1 MSRRVIAAGLL
12 SLTFVAAC
20 SDDSDRRSSA
30 LPPAE
35 TTTSPD
41 VTVSVEPTV
50 EAGAS
55 VAATAPAAA
64 SKVAGTTPAK
74 APVKTSA
81 PAPAAAPQKAQ
92 PKTAQTTQ
100 AAPRPASEPTKTATK
115 APAPKPS
122 PTRTAAPAP
131 APAPAGQFALTIR
144 DFAFSPRIL
153 NVPVGSTVTATNQDE
168 ATHDWTSN
176 RGVWG
181 SGDLQTGQSFR
192 FTFRNTGTFDYLCER
207 HPQMTGTVNVT

>member
-20 SDDSDRRSSA
+20 SDGPDRRSSA
-30 LPPAE
+30 LPPRDQ
-35 TTTSPD
+35 TSSTPD
-41 VTVSVEPTV
+41 VTVSTGPSI
-50 EAGAS
+50 EAE
-55 VAATAPAAA
+55 APAAA
-64 SKVAGTTPAK
+64 PAPATAPEVAGTTPSK
-74 APVKTSA
+74 APAKSPA
-81 PAPAAAPQKAQ
+81 PAPAPQQAQ
-92 PKTAQTTQ
+92 PRSAQTTQ
-100 AAPRPASEPTKTATK
+100 AAPKPASEPTRTATR
-115 APAPKPS
+115 APAPQPS
-122 PTRTAAPAP
+122 PTRSSAPAP

-181 SGDLQTGQSFR
+181 SGDLRTGQTFS